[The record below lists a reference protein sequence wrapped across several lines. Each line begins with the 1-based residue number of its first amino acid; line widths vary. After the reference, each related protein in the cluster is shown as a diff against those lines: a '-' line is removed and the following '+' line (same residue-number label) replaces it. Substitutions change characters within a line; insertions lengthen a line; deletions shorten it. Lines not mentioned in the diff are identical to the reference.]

1 MAFVATSGADTL
13 RRRKQVRMRLR
24 RTRLQ
29 WLSAVPAAVAIALLL
44 LGLAAL
50 LPVRTIA
57 QDTGVKDLLGKA
69 QSQSE
74 TKAVEDLISK
84 LRRQQPSPAKPVLPA
99 AKEEPAKSGLD
110 AGTQAKPPDP
120 AKSTAPGQ
128 PDKDAAAGKGAS
140 TASGEVASA
149 TAGGS
154 TDTEQMPSVDLEVL
168 FEYKSARIAPDAVAA
183 LTTLGRALADA
194 RLAGDSFLIAG
205 HTDAK
210 GGEDYNLR
218 LSQQRAEAVRDY
230 LVREFGIDQKRLV
243 AQGFGQR
250 RLKVPENPLDAKN
263 RRVQIVNFTPPK
275 R

>member
-1 MAFVATSGADTL
+1 
-13 RRRKQVRMRLR
+13 MRLW

-29 WLSAVPAAVAIALLL
+29 WFRAVPAAVAIALLL
-44 LGLAAL
+44 LLVGLAL

-57 QDTGVKDLLGKA
+57 EDTGVKDLLGKA

-84 LRRQQPSPAKPVLPA
+84 LKRQQPSPGKPVVPA
-99 AKEEPAKSGLD
+99 AKEAPTSSGADPGTQVKPPEPAR
-110 AGTQAKPPDP
+110 P
-120 AKSTAPGQ
+120 TAPEL
-128 PDKDAAAGKGAS
+128 PEKDAAAAKDAS

-154 TDTEQMPSVDLEVL
+154 PDTEQMPSVDLEVL
-168 FEYKSARIAPDAVAA
+168 FEYKSARIDPAA
-183 LTTLGRALADA
+183 IATLTTLARALADA
-194 RLAGDSFLIAG
+194 RLASDSFLIAG

-210 GGEDYNLR
+210 GGADYNLR
-218 LSQQRAEAVRDY
+218 LSQQRAEAVRDF
-230 LVREFGIDQKRLV
+230 LVREFGIEPKRLV

-250 RLKVPENPLDAKN
+250 RLKDPEHPLDAKN
-263 RRVQIVNFTPPK
+263 RRVQIINFTPPK